1 MTDDPYCMSC
11 GENPD
16 STDETPSAFV
26 KNHTTE
32 SCPAGRP
39 VIANEPDD

>member
-1 MTDDPYCMSC
+1 MTC

-16 STDETPSAFV
+16 STDETISEFV

-32 SCPAGRP
+32 SCPANEP
-39 VIANEPDD
+39 VIERRNE